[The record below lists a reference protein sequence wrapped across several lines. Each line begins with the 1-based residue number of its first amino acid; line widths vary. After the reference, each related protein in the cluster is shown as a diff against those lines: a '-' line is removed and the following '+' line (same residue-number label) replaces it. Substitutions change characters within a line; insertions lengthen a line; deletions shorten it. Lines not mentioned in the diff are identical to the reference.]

1 MSIATLKKKS
11 AVVNSKNHSNRDA
24 SLYWV
29 GSSDVVGT
37 YGTAG
42 FSINGPLRNIGYVGQ
57 NMGFSK
63 AVTPF
68 KGALPVGHG
77 GSGGKYSNT
86 NIVLNVS
93 DSSVETKGQQSLYN
107 KSSVISTYGMLRS
120 KYRWAY
126 SGTFPN
132 YWVQPDANNSDHT
145 SQGAY
150 VSNKSSANASCVV
163 DTNDSLKY
171 VDHTNG
177 AACKI
182 DRLGNK
188 SVSNRLKCEN
198 NYTKSLRQPVDSSIY
213 TLRVQQK
220 CANPTDEQKP
230 FPYAVNNNGCN
241 TYVYKPKYV

>member
-29 GSSDVVGT
+29 SRDGSTST
-37 YGTAG
+37 YGTSG
-42 FSINGPLRNIGYVGQ
+42 FSINGPRRNVGYIGQ
-57 NMGFSK
+57 STGFSK

-77 GSGGKYSNT
+77 GSGGKYSQS
-86 NIVLNVS
+86 NIVFNVS
-93 DSSVETKGQQSLYN
+93 DSSVETKGNQSLYN

-126 SGTFPN
+126 SGSYPN

-150 VSNKSSANASCVV
+150 VLNKSSANASCVV

-182 DRLGNK
+182 ERFGNK
-188 SVSNRLKCEN
+188 SVSNRLNCEN

-220 CANPTDEQKP
+220 CANQTDAQKP
-230 FPYAVNNNGCN
+230 FPYAVNNSGCN

>member
-29 GSSDVVGT
+29 GGVGSGT

-42 FSINGPLRNIGYVGQ
+42 FSINGPRRNVGYIGQ
-57 NMGFSK
+57 TTGFSK

-77 GSGGKYSNT
+77 GGGGKYSNS
-86 NIVLNVS
+86 NIVFNVS
-93 DSSVETKGQQSLYN
+93 ASSVETKGNQSLYN

-126 SGTFPN
+126 SGTYPN

-150 VSNKSSANASCVV
+150 VLNKSSANAACVV

-171 VDHTNG
+171 VDNTNHG
-177 AACKI
+177 VCNK
-182 DRLGNK
+182 LGNK
-188 SVSNRLKCEN
+188 SVSRRLNCEN

-220 CANPTDEQKP
+220 CANPTDAQKP

>member
-29 GSSDVVGT
+29 GGVGSGT

-42 FSINGPLRNIGYVGQ
+42 FSINGPRRNVGYVGQ

-63 AVTPF
+63 AFTPF

-77 GSGGKYSNT
+77 GSGGKYSQS

-93 DSSVETKGQQSLYN
+93 DSSVETKGNQSLYN

-150 VSNKSSANASCVV
+150 VLNKSSANAGCVV

-171 VDHTNG
+171 VDNTNNG
-177 AACKI
+177 ACKI
-182 DRLGNK
+182 ERLGNK
-188 SVSNRLKCEN
+188 SVSRRLNCEN

-241 TYVYKPKYV
+241 TYVYKPKYA